1 MALRAVPMKYVYE
14 SGVRNAAVD
23 FTDLL
28 DGDEVL
34 TGTPTVVDVNATGD
48 LTIASI
54 RKNTAAIVVNGRTV
68 AINKA
73 VQFSVSGFDADATYT
88 LRVTCATDATPAQ
101 TLPML
106 LRLRAQDD
114 GT

>member
-34 TGTPTVVDVNATGD
+34 TGTPTVADINATGD
-48 LTIASI
+48 LTIASV
-54 RKNTAAIVVNGRTV
+54 RRNTAAVEINGRSVV
-68 AINKA
+68 ASKA
-73 VQFSVSGFDADATYT
+73 VQFSVTGFQADATYT
-88 LRVTCATDATPAQ
+88 LRVSCGTDATPAQ
-101 TLPML
+101 TLPMP

-114 GT
+114 GS